1 MRLPAT
7 SGEWIDRSRPLEFRF
22 EGRSYKGYEGDT
34 ISSALWGADVRVLG
48 RSFKY
53 HRPRGVLS
61 LANHDTNALH
71 QLGGTPNVRADVTP
85 LVAGMDLSAVNTF
98 GSLEGDKGRF
108 LGKMARFL
116 PVGFYYKAFH
126 TRKLFPL
133 WERMFRYMT
142 GLGRVDLKAPHRS
155 TPLVEEPT
163 ELRVRETSG
172 DAYVVELIQA
182 HAEVVDGFVARGMAE
197 MHRDHPVPKKP
208 SGGPT

>member
-7 SGEWIDRSRPLEFRF
+7 SGEWIDRSRPLEFHF

-85 LVAGMDLSAVNTF
+85 LVAGMDLRACESSAPPRA
-98 GSLEGDKGRF
+98 GR
-108 LGKMARFL
+108 R
-116 PVGFYYKAFH
+116 
-126 TRKLFPL
+126 
-133 WERMFRYMT
+133 ER
-142 GLGRVDLKAPHRS
+142 
-155 TPLVEEPT
+155 
-163 ELRVRETSG
+163 
-172 DAYVVELIQA
+172 
-182 HAEVVDGFVARGMAE
+182 DGCRCERHE
-197 MHRDHPVPKKP
+197 MC
-208 SGGPT
+208 GA

>member
-85 LVAGMDLSAVNTF
+85 LLAGMDLN
-98 GSLEGDKGRF
+98 EIGR
-108 LGKMARFL
+108 
-116 PVGFYYKAFH
+116 
-126 TRKLFPL
+126 
-133 WERMFRYMT
+133 
-142 GLGRVDLKAPHRS
+142 
-155 TPLVEEPT
+155 
-163 ELRVRETSG
+163 
-172 DAYVVELIQA
+172 A
-182 HAEVVDGFVARGMAE
+182 HV
-197 MHRDHPVPKKP
+197 
-208 SGGPT
+208 

>member
-7 SGEWIDRSRPLEFRF
+7 SGEWIDRSRPLEFHF

-126 TRKLFPL
+126 TRKLFPM

-142 GLGRVDLKAPHRS
+142 GLGRVDLQAPHRS
-155 TPLVEEPT
+155 TPKAYDFCDCL
-163 ELRVRETSG
+163 LYTSPSP
-172 DAYVVELIQA
+172 
-182 HAEVVDGFVARGMAE
+182 
-197 MHRDHPVPKKP
+197 RD
-208 SGGPT
+208 S